1 MLGRGHLRGVS
12 EIWCGNVINMLNEID
27 QTQLVFCCSAN
38 LSRCKT
44 LKLTVP
50 DC

>member
-27 QTQLVFCCSAN
+27 QTQLVFVAAQTCRAAKRS
-38 LSRCKT
+38 S
-44 LKLTVP
+44 
-50 DC
+50 